1 MKPVLSCLAACLA
14 LLAAPAVA
22 QTSCAGHDLIATLPA
37 ADRATLEQASAAAP
51 FPEGNHWRAE
61 KAGATIDLIG
71 TFHLYD
77 PRMDAPMD
85 RLRPL
90 IGQADAVYL
99 EATDV
104 EIKALQTAV
113 SSKPD
118 LLFTTGPTLPEQLSE
133 PEWSA
138 LGTAMNDRGIPA
150 FLASKFRPWYVSV
163 MLSMPPCAM
172 ASMQAG
178 GGGLDHLIGDA
189 ARALGKPTRALEPYD
204 TMFRAF
210 DRISPEDQLDMIRTA
225 LPLASQSEDLFATMT
240 NSYFR
245 ETHREIWEFG
255 RLQTLKTTGTDPAKA
270 EADLALMEDV
280 LINSRNRAW
289 MDVLRGESP
298 GKHLI
303 VAVGAG
309 HLSGDQGLLNLLKQ
323 DGWTLTRQEF

>member
-1 MKPVLSCLAACLA
+1 MKPILTGLATCLA
-14 LLAAPAVA
+14 LLCAPALA
-22 QTSCAGHDLIATLPA
+22 QTSCAGLDLIATLPA
-37 ADRATLEQASAAAP
+37 ADRTTLEQASAAAP
-51 FPEGNHWRAE
+51 YPAGNHWRAE
-61 KAGATIDLIG
+61 KAGATIDLVG

-77 PRMDAPMD
+77 PRMDGPMD

-90 IGQADAVYL
+90 IAQADAIYL
-99 EATDV
+99 EATEV

-113 SSKPD
+113 SSTPD
-118 LLFTTGPTLPEQLSE
+118 LLFTTGPTLPEQMTE
-133 PEWSA
+133 PEWQS
-138 LGTAMNDRGIPA
+138 LSTAMNDRGIPA

-189 ARALGKPTRALEPYD
+189 AKALGKPTLPLEPYD
-204 TMFRAF
+204 TMFKIF

-255 RLQTLKTTGTDPAKA
+255 RLQTLKTPGTDPAKA
-270 EADLALMEDV
+270 EADLALMEEV
-280 LINSRNRAW
+280 LINARNRSW
-289 MDVLRGESP
+289 MEVLRDKSP
-298 GKHLI
+298 GKRLI

-309 HLSGDQGLLNLLKQ
+309 HLSGDQGLLNLLRQ